1 MAVNQR
7 KAGAIL
13 SYVQMI
19 LSTVIGLT
27 YTPIMLRILGQ
38 SEYGLFGTAS
48 SLTSF
53 LSLLSFGLSGAYIK
67 FVMEY
72 RVVGDKKGENRL
84 NGLFL
89 IMYSVAAVFVLI
101 AGTILIFAS
110 DAIYQNSLSE
120 YELSQIKI
128 IIFLTVLNTIL
139 TFVFI
144 PVMMYIQSME
154 RYLFLRI
161 IAISTSIITP
171 VLNIVVILIEPRAVS
186 ISIVTVVLALAT
198 YIVYFVYAYKK
209 LGMRFSFK
217 RIEFS
222 VFKGVFAFSGF
233 LFLNEIT
240 YLITNNTD
248 KIVLGV
254 VSGTVA
260 VAIYTVGNN
269 FTNYLYTCSTSISTV
284 FSPRINRIVATAK
297 AEGKSPDVEL
307 NQLFVKVGRLQF
319 LILTLILVGF
329 STLGRQFIILWAGE
343 EYVNSFWIAL
353 LLMFAPYVP
362 LMQNIGLEVQ
372 KAKNLHKARSLVYFG
387 VSILNAVVTIPVAAY
402 FSQDI
407 FAPGTGGIAAAAATF
422 GAMMIGQVLFMNIY
436 YQKKVGIDVI
446 FFWKQ
451 IIRMLPGVI
460 IPFAVGLALNIFL
473 PASNFF
479 ILLIEIIIVAVT
491 YFFSTYFLSMN
502 KYERELVTSP
512 LKQIGKRFK
521 KNN

>member
-1 MAVNQR
+1 
-7 KAGAIL
+7 
-13 SYVQMI
+13 
-19 LSTVIGLT
+19 
-27 YTPIMLRILGQ
+27 
-38 SEYGLFGTAS
+38 
-48 SLTSF
+48 
-53 LSLLSFGLSGAYIK
+53 
-67 FVMEY
+67 
-72 RVVGDKKGENRL
+72 
-84 NGLFL
+84 
-89 IMYSVAAVFVLI
+89 
-101 AGTILIFAS
+101 
-110 DAIYQNSLSE
+110 
-120 YELSQIKI
+120 
-128 IIFLTVLNTIL
+128 
-139 TFVFI
+139 
-144 PVMMYIQSME
+144 
-154 RYLFLRI
+154 
-161 IAISTSIITP
+161 
-171 VLNIVVILIEPRAVS
+171 
-186 ISIVTVVLALAT
+186 
-198 YIVYFVYAYKK
+198 
-209 LGMRFSFK
+209 MRFSFK
-217 RIEFS
+217 NIEFS

-233 LFLNEIT
+233 LFINEIT
-240 YLITNNTD
+240 NLITNNTD

-284 FSPRINRIVATAK
+284 FSPSINRIVASAK
-297 AEGKSPDVEL
+297 AEGNSPDAEL

-329 STLGRQFIILWAGE
+329 SSLGRQFIILWAGE

-372 KAKNLHKARSLVYFG
+372 KAKNMHKTRSLLYFG

-402 FSQDI
+402 FSQDS

-473 PASNFF
+473 PAQNFLA
-479 ILLIEIIIVAVT
+479 LLAEIIVVAAV
-491 YFFSTYFLSMN
+491 YCVSAYFLSMN
-502 KYERELVTSP
+502 QYERELVTSP
-512 LKQIGKRFK
+512 FK
-521 KNN
+521 KIGRKIKKRK

>member
-53 LSLLSFGLSGAYIK
+53 LSLLSFGMAGAYIK

-72 RVVGDKKGENRL
+72 RVAGDKEGENQL

-89 IMYSVAAVFVLI
+89 IMYSVAATLVLV
-101 AGTILIFAS
+101 AGIIIIFAS
-110 DAIYQNSLSE
+110 NVIYQNSLSE

-154 RYLFLRI
+154 QYLFLRI
-161 IAISTSIITP
+161 VSILTSIINP
-171 VLNIVVILIEPRAVS
+171 VLNILVLLIQPRAVS
-186 ISIVTVVLALAT
+186 VSVVTVAFALAT
-198 YIVYFVYAYKK
+198 YIVYFIYAYKK

-217 RIEFS
+217 KIKLS
-222 VFKGVFAFSGF
+222 VFKGVFVFSAF
-233 LFLNEIT
+233 LFINEIT
-240 YLITNNTD
+240 NLITGNTD
-248 KIVLGV
+248 VFVLGIT
-254 VSGTVA
+254 SGTVA
-260 VAIYTVGNN
+260 VAIYQVGNG
-269 FTNYLYTCSTSISTV
+269 FTSYLYTCSTSVSSV
-284 FSPRINRIVATAK
+284 FGPSINKIVAKAK
-297 AEGKSPDVEL
+297 LDGVSPDAEI
-307 NQLFVKVGRLQF
+307 NNLFVKVGRLQF
-319 LILTLILVGF
+319 LLLSLLLVGF
-329 STLGRQFIILWAGE
+329 SSLGRQFIILWAGE

-387 VSILNAVVTIPVAAY
+387 VSILNAAVTIPVAAY
-402 FSQDI
+402 FSQDK

-446 FFWKQ
+446 SFWKQ

-502 KYERELVTSP
+502 KYEKELVTSP
-512 LKQIGKRFK
+512 FQKIILRFK
-521 KNN
+521 KK

>member
-7 KAGAIL
+7 KTGAIL

-19 LSTVIGLT
+19 LSTVIGLV

-72 RVVGDKKGENRL
+72 RVKGDKQGENRL

-89 IMYSVAAVFVLI
+89 IMYSVAATFVLI
-101 AGTILIFAS
+101 AGIILIFAS
-110 DAIYQNSLSE
+110 DAIYQNSLTG
-120 YELSQIKI
+120 YEISQIKI

-139 TFVFI
+139 TFVFL

-161 IAISTSIITP
+161 LSISTSILNPI
-171 VLNIVVILIEPRAVS
+171 LNIVVLLIEPRAVS
-186 ISIVTVVLALAT
+186 VSIVTVALAFVT
-198 YIVYFVYAYKK
+198 YIVYFIYAYKK
-209 LGMRFSFK
+209 LGMGFSFK
-217 RIEFS
+217 KIEFS

-233 LFLNEIT
+233 LFINEIT
-240 YLITNNTD
+240 SLITNNTD

-260 VAIYTVGNN
+260 VAIYTVGNS

-284 FSPRINRIVATAK
+284 FSPSINKIVATAK
-297 AEGKSPDVEL
+297 EEGKSPDAEL

-329 STLGRQFIILWAGE
+329 STLGRRFIILWAGE

-372 KAKNLHKARSLVYFG
+372 KAKNLHKARSLLYFG
-387 VSILNAVVTIPVAAY
+387 VSILNAVVTVPVAAY
-402 FSQDI
+402 FSQDS

-446 FFWKQ
+446 SFWKQ
-451 IIRMLPGVI
+451 ILRMLPGVI
-460 IPFAVGLALNIFL
+460 LPFAVGLALTIFL
-473 PASNFF
+473 PATNFY
-479 ILLIEIIIVAVT
+479 LLLAEIIIVAVV
-491 YFFSTYFLSMN
+491 YVFSTYFISMN
-502 KYERELVTSP
+502 QYERELITSP
-512 LKQIGKRFK
+512 FK
-521 KNN
+521 KIGRKLKKR